1 MREPDQRGDPATHPS
16 EQAHGRP
23 LAAEDR
29 QLADACLTGEITA
42 FEQLY
47 TAHGARLKSV
57 AMNILGNVTDAED
70 AVQEAFLKAYR
81 NLHGFRGQSSFS
93 TWVYRIL
100 LNCCYDV
107 RRRKVR
113 RPEQE
118 MTDSQSDATEKK
130 RREESSVAPVDHP
143 LRLALERCLA
153 KLGARQ
159 REVFVLFEVEGFKH
173 AEIAAMLKISETNSK
188 NILFEAKRSLRRQ
201 LQTSSE
207 L

>member
-1 MREPDQRGDPATHPS
+1 MREPDQREDPATDSS
-16 EQAHGRP
+16 EQLHGDR
-23 LAAEDR
+23 LAVEDR
-29 QLADACLTGEITA
+29 HLADACRTGEITA

-47 TAHGARLKSV
+47 TTHGARLKSV

-118 MTDSQSDATEKK
+118 MMDSQSDATDKK

-173 AEIAAMLKISETNSK
+173 SEIAAMLKISETNSK

-201 LQTSSE
+201 LQTNSE

>member
-1 MREPDQRGDPATHPS
+1 LREPDQRGDPAAHPS
-16 EQAHGRP
+16 EQSHGDPR
-23 LAAEDR
+23 AAEDR
-29 QLADACLTGEITA
+29 QLADACRTGEISA

-47 TAHGARLKSV
+47 NTHGARLKSV
-57 AMNILGNVTDAED
+57 ALNLLGNVTDAED

-118 MTDSQSDATEKK
+118 LADSQPEATEKK
-130 RREESSVAPVDHP
+130 AREESSVAPVDHP
-143 LRLALERCLA
+143 LRLALESCVA
-153 KLGARQ
+153 KLSVRQ

-173 AEIAAMLKISETNSK
+173 AEIATMLKISETNSK
-188 NILFEAKRSLRRQ
+188 NILCEAKRSLRRQ
-201 LQTSSE
+201 LQTNSG

>member
-1 MREPDQRGDPATHPS
+1 MREPDQRGDPATRPS
-16 EQAHGRP
+16 EQSHGAP

-29 QLADACLTGEITA
+29 QLGDVCRTGEIAA

-47 TAHGARLKSV
+47 TTHGARLKSV
-57 AMNILGNVTDAED
+57 ALNLLGNVTDAED

-93 TWVYRIL
+93 TWIYRIL

-118 MTDSQSDATEKK
+118 MTDAQPEATERKV
-130 RREESSVAPVDHP
+130 REENSVAPVDHP
-143 LRLALERCLA
+143 LRLALESCLA
-153 KLGARQ
+153 KLSARQ

-201 LQTSSE
+201 LQANSE
-207 L
+207 

>member
-1 MREPDQRGDPATHPS
+1 MPEPDHRGDPATHPS
-16 EQAHGRP
+16 DGAYTSAP
-23 LAAEDR
+23 AADDR
-29 QLADACLTGEITA
+29 QLAEACRSREIAA
-42 FEQLY
+42 FEHLY
-47 TAHGARLKSV
+47 TTHGARLKSV
-57 AMNILGNVTDAED
+57 ALNILGNVTDAED

-118 MTDSQSDATEKK
+118 MTDVQPEAAEKK
-130 RREESSVAPVDHP
+130 GREEGAVAPIDHP

-153 KLGARQ
+153 QLGARQ

-201 LQTSSE
+201 LAANSE
-207 L
+207 

>member
-1 MREPDQRGDPATHPS
+1 LREPDQRGDPATHPS
-16 EQAHGRP
+16 ELSHGDQ

-29 QLADACLTGEITA
+29 QMADACRTGEITA

-57 AMNILGNVTDAED
+57 ALNILGNVTDAED

-118 MTDSQSDATEKK
+118 MTDPQPEATERKG
-130 RREESSVAPVDHP
+130 REEGSVAPVDHP

-173 AEIAAMLKISETNSK
+173 AEIAAMLRISETNSK

-201 LQTSSE
+201 LAANSE

>member
-1 MREPDQRGDPATHPS
+1 MVSMDRALTLATFLNND
-16 EQAHGRP
+16 E
-23 LAAEDR
+23 
-29 QLADACLTGEITA
+29 
-42 FEQLY
+42 
-47 TAHGARLKSV
+47 SV
-57 AMNILGNVTDAED
+57 ALNILGNVTDAED

-81 NLHGFRGQSSFS
+81 NLHGFRGQSSFF

-118 MTDSQSDATEKK
+118 MSEAQPGAMEKK
-130 RREESSVAPVDHP
+130 GREEGAVAPVDHP

-153 KLGARQ
+153 NLGTRQ

-188 NILFEAKRSLRRQ
+188 NILFEAKRSLRR
-201 LQTSSE
+201 LLDGGGES
-207 L
+207 